1 MKNPQYGSGSL
12 GLSPPIGSL
21 ETMPELTT
29 SLFADLLNKTIFVS
43 AIAVSAKLLS
53 EGIVLA
59 AVGLLLP
66 LVFFEYL
73 KHTDAAL
80 MR

>member
-12 GLSPPIGSL
+12 GLSPPFDSF
-21 ETMPELTT
+21 ETMPELTA

-43 AIAVSAKLLS
+43 AIAVSAKLLI
-53 EGIVLA
+53 EGIVVL

-66 LVFFEYL
+66 LVFFGYL
-73 KHTDAAL
+73 KYTDAAL

>member
-1 MKNPQYGSGSL
+1 M
-12 GLSPPIGSL
+12 
-21 ETMPELTT
+21 TELTT
-29 SLFADLLNKTIFVS
+29 SQFADLLNKTIFVS

-53 EGIVLA
+53 EGIVLT

-66 LVFFEYL
+66 LIFFGYL
-73 KHTDAAL
+73 KYTDADL